1 MDAKLSSKGQIVIP
15 KEIRDQL
22 GLKAGDKVKLE
33 ILDGRRAVIQPAT
46 TPPKDVFFRAGER
59 ILSKVLEE
67 TDKADEAKIG
77 KLLKSL
83 GVND

>member
-15 KEIRDQL
+15 KEIRKHL
-22 GLKAGDKVKLE
+22 GLKPGDKVKLE
-33 ILDGRRAVIQPAT
+33 VLEGRRAVIQPAA
-46 TPPKDVFFRAGER
+46 TPPEDVFFRAGEK

-67 TDKADEAKIG
+67 THKADEAKIG

-83 GVND
+83 GVDD

>member
-22 GLKAGDKVKLE
+22 GLKPGDKVKLE
-33 ILDGRRAVIQPAT
+33 ILEGRRAVIQPAV
-46 TPPKDVFFRAGER
+46 TPPKDVFFRAGEK

-67 TDKADEAKIG
+67 TRKADEAKIG